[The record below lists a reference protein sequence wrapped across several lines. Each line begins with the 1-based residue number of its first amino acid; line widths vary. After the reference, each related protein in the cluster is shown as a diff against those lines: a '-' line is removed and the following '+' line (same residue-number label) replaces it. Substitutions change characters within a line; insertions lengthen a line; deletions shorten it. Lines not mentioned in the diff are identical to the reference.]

1 MGRNLGIAAGVLLGF
16 GAVAGI
22 VSLTGGQAVTIA
34 QPVLK
39 SPNNVSDKD
48 GGINVTGNEDL
59 TGRLTAASVQS
70 NASVQGACAVVWTA
84 GADAGVSACDATV
97 PWTIDQLAPNAGG
110 EIVGNGPDGGAGVS
124 IKSNNSNSE
133 VLSVKGT
140 GGEVLNIDNGG
151 SINMTGTSRNIN
163 NLYHLYVGYNV
174 ATFAYAACYTTAQA
188 PGAGCGNALTDQA
201 EFHGGCFKAAP
212 RSCSTGCG
220 GGPCEGDF
228 ISKCRTWPD
237 AGAASG
243 TQLCQCQ
250 FDQTA
255 QAWQW
260 NVIPGAGD
268 LGVGLGV
275 CW

>member
-97 PWTIDQLAPNAGG
+97 PWTIDQLDPAAGV

-124 IKSNNSNSE
+124 IKSNNANSKA
-133 VLSVKGT
+133 LSIKNG
-140 GGEVLNIDNGG
+140 GGELFYIANDGSLHMAGANHNI
-151 SINMTGTSRNIN
+151 
-163 NLYHLYVGYNV
+163 YNV
-174 ATFAYAACYTTAQA
+174 DTVFGVSTVGGAAFFGCYTTQNS
-188 PGAGCGNALTDQA
+188 GGCGQAITDKA
-201 EFHGGCFKAAP
+201 EFHGGCAKAAP